1 VTASVVPP
9 QVLQFVREVRAALDD
24 LAPEEVDELTE
35 GLAADL
41 SEGVDESP
49 SLGDP
54 AAYAAELR
62 AAAGLPPREPRP
74 DPSALATVAT
84 LDRRALDA
92 AGAWL
97 ARQGWWPP
105 VRDFL
110 VDLRPAWWVARGWA
124 FWELV
129 RPVEVAMGSVLPT
142 TTASAAVLALFV
154 VASAQFGRR
163 TRDARGGRR
172 VVVTAVNVVAVL
184 CLVPALT
191 VATSQPE
198 PPAPVAPVT
207 TAP

>member
-1 VTASVVPP
+1 MTASVVPP

-24 LAPEEVDELTE
+24 LAPAEVDELTE

-41 SEGVDESP
+41 SEGVDEAP

-62 AAAGLPPREPRP
+62 AAAGLPPRRPRP
-74 DPSALATVAT
+74 DTRALATVAT

-92 AGAWL
+92 ARAWV
-97 ARQGWWPP
+97 ARQVWWSP

-124 FWELV
+124 FWQLV
-129 RPVEVAMGSVLPT
+129 RPVEDSMGHVLPT
-142 TTASAAVLALFV
+142 STGSLLVLAAFV
-154 VASAQFGRR
+154 VVSAQFGRR

-172 VVVTAVNVVAVL
+172 VVVTAVNVVAVV
-184 CLVPALT
+184 CLLPALT
-191 VATSQPE
+191 TATSQPE
-198 PPAPVAPVT
+198 PPTPVT
-207 TAP
+207 SSTSP